1 MLNAADDES
10 VYMNVNLSNV
20 SATNKV
26 SVTDSSSK
34 VAEDNPE
41 SKGFFET
48 LAGVFSDSQKA
59 EKAVAKSDA
68 PDASVETKDEVVN
81 DASADSEAESQAKV
95 SAEGGEADKVAST
108 ESTDELLEQSESKAA
123 GAQNGDH
130 ESKSIKAE
138 LDTASRSASPDSSE
152 MTKGAEATPTGSES
166 ASLAAKPTQDS
177 QTNIAQTKS
186 SEQPQ
191 TEQVKSA
198 MGEGQQLLGRIEQ
211 ANQTLQSNELS
222 VDSGK
227 ALPPESVM
235 VSAGASSVQSARLTS
250 EQQKALATDTSVKGM
265 ETTSSVDPEKVM
277 LDADGKPLVVAS
289 NASNVQHVPNISQPQ
304 QGGDIPSAA
313 QIDWSSPST
322 QAVHAEAMVNATT
335 QAAVNGQ
342 VVAQGAQ
349 ALVGTE
355 ALNQAIPLETAPLE
369 SEAVEVQRV
378 ALAELDIIDTK
389 LAQGEPLSAKEI
401 EIIEGL
407 KSGELV
413 ADIPEQELAHF
424 VALPSDVKVAMAEHQ
439 ATLNQSRVAASAVS
453 AQQAHQ
459 LATQDLKHA
468 VTQANVQTTVT
479 SNADKAAAMAAMP
492 DALVAA
498 NMTPAAHAGAN
509 PDLSKKAMSASLA
522 AGTLKGTSHQQD
534 KPEAQH
540 GLAGQIQAAAGQ
552 QGVTAQQ
559 QARVDAAQQAQLPLQ
574 LTKELAN
581 EQVAEKVQMMMSK
594 NLKNLDI
601 RLDPPELGRMQIR
614 MTMNN
619 DLANVHFTVSNP
631 QARDLIEQTLPRLRE
646 MLAQQGMQL
655 ADSSVQQQS
664 SGQQQGYTASEQS
677 GKGGSERGFSGQSDE
692 NFDADVNLDLNVTS
706 KRDGISFYA

>member
-1 MLNAADDES
+1 VQSDSDMLNAADDES

-138 LDTASRSASPDSSE
+138 
-152 MTKGAEATPTGSES
+152 S

-222 VDSGK
+222 VGSGK

-235 VSAGASSVQSARLTS
+235 VSAGASNVQSARLTS
-250 EQQKALATDTSVKGM
+250 EQQNALATDTSIKGM

-304 QGGDIPSAA
+304 QGGDTPSAA
-313 QIDWSSPST
+313 QIDWNSPST

-355 ALNQAIPLETAPLE
+355 ALNQAIPVETAPLE

-413 ADIPEQELAHF
+413 ADIPEQELAQF

-439 ATLNQSRVAASAVS
+439 ATLNQSRAAASAVS

-509 PDLSKKAMSASLA
+509 LDLSKKAMSASLA
-522 AGTLKGTSHQQD
+522 AGALKGTSHQQD

>member
-34 VAEDNPE
+34 VVEDNPE

-108 ESTDELLEQSESKAA
+108 ESTDELLEQSESKTA
-123 GAQNGDH
+123 GAQSGDP

-138 LDTASRSASPDSSE
+138 LDTASRSTSPDSSE
-152 MTKGAEATPTGSES
+152 MTKGAEATSTSSES

-227 ALPPESVM
+227 ALPPESGM
-235 VSAGASSVQSARLTS
+235 VSAGASNVQSARLTS
-250 EQQKALATDTSVKGM
+250 EQQKTLATDTSIKGM

-277 LDADGKPLVVAS
+277 LDVDGKPLVVAS
-289 NASNVQHVPNISQPQ
+289 NASNVQHVPNISQQQ

-313 QIDWSSPST
+313 QIDWNSPST

-355 ALNQAIPLETAPLE
+355 ALNQAIPVE

-378 ALAELDIIDTK
+378 ALAELGIIDTK

-413 ADIPEQELAHF
+413 ADIPEQELAQF
-424 VALPSDVKVAMAEHQ
+424 VALPSDVKVAMAEHL
-439 ATLNQSRVAASAVS
+439 ATLTQSRVAASAVS

-509 PDLSKKAMSASLA
+509 LDLSKKAMSASLA
-522 AGTLKGTSHQQD
+522 AGALKGTSHQQD